1 MGKSIEYNLNFIYH
15 TLTKHFYSILNFFN
29 FRGKDKFFI
38 SEIELS
44 EDVHAC
50 NLIYLMPLPI

>member
-1 MGKSIEYNLNFIYH
+1 MEKSIKYNLNFIYH
-15 TLTKHFYSILNFFN
+15 TLTKQLYSILKFLN

-44 EDVHAC
+44 EDVHVR
-50 NLIYLMPLPI
+50 NIIYLMPLPI